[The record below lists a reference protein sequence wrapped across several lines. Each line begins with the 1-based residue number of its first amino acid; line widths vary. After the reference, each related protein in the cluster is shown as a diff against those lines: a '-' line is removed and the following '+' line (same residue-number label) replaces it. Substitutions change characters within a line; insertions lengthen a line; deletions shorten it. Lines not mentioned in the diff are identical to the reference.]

1 MKSLERRFN
10 NIVERN
16 PSFSSYLCFTKAI
29 KGQRFSKQVINRWF
43 QKLVD
48 KDDYIKNEKNVL
60 LRYLYDLSNPSEE
73 GIKRR

>member
-10 NIVERN
+10 NIAERN
-16 PSFSSYLCFTKAI
+16 SSFSSYLCFAKAI

-48 KDDYIKNEKNVL
+48 KDDYANNEKSSL
-60 LRYLYDLSNPSEE
+60 LRYLYDLSNLSEE